1 MREIG
6 CCAGGAMTLFFR
18 ACGRMNGRRGRAHV
32 KKKKARNDVCGAAPP
47 SPELPKTGATP
58 AVAVPQKKTNFQCN
72 IFPTYASNL

>member
-18 ACGRMNGRRGRAHV
+18 ACRRMNGGRGRAHA

-58 AVAVPQKKTNFQCN
+58 AVAVHPPKKN
-72 IFPTYASNL
+72 